1 MSQEKIAH
9 LKLEM
14 ATLNMEKNEAVTN
27 QSQLQQTFDLERQES
42 ASGRISLER
51 ELQELKDRNTAL
63 EHQLVEYAKTIN
75 DQSKVYIRIV
85 SCMLII

>member
-1 MSQEKIAH
+1 MSQEEIAH

-63 EHQLVEYAKTIN
+63 EHQLVENAETIN
-75 DQSKVYIRIV
+75 DQSKVYILV
-85 SCMLII
+85 